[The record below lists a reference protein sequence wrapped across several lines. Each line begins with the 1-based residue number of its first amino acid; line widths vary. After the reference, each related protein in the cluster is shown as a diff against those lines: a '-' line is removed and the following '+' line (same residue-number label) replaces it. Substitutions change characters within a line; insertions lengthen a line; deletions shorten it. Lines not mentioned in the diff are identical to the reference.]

1 MSASRDVR
9 VDLGSID
16 AATARRLLREYS
28 GLVAGVARGDEDL
41 AQVARIA
48 VLEAYVTHRPGRGRT
63 LKSWVHKVVRWRVAD
78 AWQRRPV
85 EALPLEEELLNGAPP
100 DRLLEQLQGVRLAR
114 QYVDSLSPRLQT
126 IYAAML
132 NGETP
137 SEIAHTLG
145 ITPSRLRQVL
155 QKHRE
160 RRHTRVR
167 LRPLLELFED
177 E

>member
-1 MSASRDVR
+1 M
-9 VDLGSID
+9 GSIG
-16 AATARRLLREYS
+16 AATARQLLEDYA

-48 VLEAYVTHRPGRGRT
+48 VLEAYVTHRQGRGRK
-63 LKSWVHKVVRWRVAD
+63 LKSWVHRVVRWRVAE
-78 AWQRRPV
+78 AWQRRPP

-100 DRLLEQLQGVRLAR
+100 DRLLEQLQGVRMAR
-114 QYVDSLSPRLQT
+114 QYIDSLSPRLQT
-126 IYAAML
+126 VYAAL
-132 NGETP
+132 LTGETP
-137 SEIAHTLG
+137 TEIAHTLG
-145 ITPSRLRQVL
+145 ITPGRLRQVL

-160 RRHTRVR
+160 NQHTRAR